1 MSVPDEG
8 YSRNSWCGNNW
19 IYTFVHVVTRV
30 YFLLAGKC
38 KPDCKHKKP
47 NNLNGLWLMVFN
59 ATINNISDILV
70 EETGVPGKSHRS
82 VASH

>member
-1 MSVPDEG
+1 
-8 YSRNSWCGNNW
+8 
-19 IYTFVHVVTRV
+19 
-30 YFLLAGKC
+30 
-38 KPDCKHKKP
+38 
-47 NNLNGLWLMVFN
+47 LNGLWLMVFN